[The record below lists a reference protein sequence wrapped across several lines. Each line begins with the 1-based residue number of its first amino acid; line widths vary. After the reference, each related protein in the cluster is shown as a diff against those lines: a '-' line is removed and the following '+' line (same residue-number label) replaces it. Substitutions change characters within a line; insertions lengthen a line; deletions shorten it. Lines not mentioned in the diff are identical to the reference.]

1 MMYTIIAKT
10 VNEAW
15 ERAFDELTK
24 IAVSGAEAA
33 ESRDGAVCAE
43 ILNAVIEVG
52 DPTRNLVTSEKRS
65 MPIRYAVGEFL
76 WYLSKNNKLSA
87 IQNFTQAWNRM
98 SDDGICVNSNY
109 GHCIHEKFGFDQW
122 DMVKELLRRDPNSR
136 QAVIHIKEA
145 RDIICCPTKDLNCTC
160 TLQFFIRENKLYM
173 TTYMRSN
180 DVWMGLPYDMFAFTC
195 LQMLMAME
203 LDVRIGGYTHI
214 AGSLHLYQRDFETF
228 VSKGKALS

>member
-1 MMYTIIAKT
+1 MYTIIAKT

-24 IAVSGAEAA
+24 IAVSGAETA

-52 DPTRNLVTSEKRS
+52 DPTRNLVTSKKRDMS
-65 MPIRYAVGEFL
+65 MRYAVGEFL
-76 WYLSKNNKLSA
+76 WYLSKNHKLSA

-98 SDDGICVNSNY
+98 SDDKVYVNSNY

-122 DMVKELLRRDPNSR
+122 DMVKELLRRAPNSR

-203 LDVRIGGYTHI
+203 LDVEIGGYTHI
-214 AGSLHLYQRDFETF
+214 AGSLHLYQRDFEKF